1 MREIFN
7 SAMPFATGFL
17 GSIGMVYATLF
28 ASAFL
33 AATILPGLSETGLAV
48 FIASGEH
55 SLIGLIL
62 AASIGNTLG
71 SAVNWFLGTRLDALK
86 NKSWFPVKA
95 QSLDRAKGWYQR
107 YGVWSLLLSWVP
119 IIGDPITVASGFFR
133 TPFWVFLSVVAVAKT
148 TRYLVVMVITLEVI

>member
-1 MREIFN
+1 
-7 SAMPFATGFL
+7 
-17 GSIGMVYATLF
+17 MVYATLF

-55 SLIGLIL
+55 SLIGLVF

-86 NKSWFPVKA
+86 NKSWFPVKG

-107 YGVWSLLLSWVP
+107 YGVWSLLLSWAP

-133 TPFWVFLSVVAVAKT
+133 TPFWLFLSVVAVAKT
-148 TRYLVVMVITLEVI
+148 SRYLVVMVITLGVI